1 MSGASKKLILAKE
14 KKDNEFY
21 TLYEDIEKEIPFY
34 KGHLKGKI
42 IYMPCDNPELS
53 NFWKFFKNN
62 FKELELKKIIATHIS
77 LNGEKVFKTEFSG
90 NKEIKRELKGNGGF
104 ETQECRNIMSKC
116 DIIITNP
123 PFSLFDNFI
132 NQIME
137 FNKNFLIIG
146 HLTVLDRVYLFEK
159 FKNKEIFTGNNRL
172 NNFVNN
178 NNEIKQVAALWYTN
192 MPHETIKTSKIKTS
206 KKNIEYTKYDNYDS
220 IEVPKLEL
228 LRYYKEYEGNMGVPI
243 TFFIK
248 HYDIDKYEV
257 IDLIKPKL
265 NGKDM
270 FLRIIIKNK
279 FK

>member
-1 MSGASKKLILAKE
+1 MAGTSKKLQLAKE
-14 KKDNEFY
+14 QKDDEFY
-21 TLYEDIEKEIPFY
+21 TLYEDIEKEIPLY
-34 KGHLKGKI
+34 KEHLKGKI

-62 FKELELKKIIATHIS
+62 FKELELKKIISTYIS
-77 LNGEKVFKTEFSG
+77 FNGEKVFKTEFSG

-104 ETQECRNIMSKC
+104 ETQECRDIMSRC
-116 DIIITNP
+116 DIVITNP
-123 PFSLFDNFI
+123 PFSLFNNFI

-146 HLTVLDRVYLFEK
+146 HITVLGRTYLFEK
-159 FKNKEIFTGNNRL
+159 FKNKEIFTGNNQL
-172 NNFVNN
+172 NNFVH
-178 NNEIKQVAALWYTN
+178 NNEIKKVAALWYTN
-192 MPHETIKTSKIKTS
+192 MYHETIKTSKI
-206 KKNIEYTKYDNYDS
+206 NIEYTKYDNYDS

-257 IDLIKPKL
+257 IDSIRPKL
-265 NGKDM
+265 NGKEI
-270 FLRIIIKNK
+270 FSRIIIKNK